1 MRDSTSKVRGVLICA
16 ATVWALASVSAYQP
30 PASRAS
36 YRWFEDRDVTT
47 RVNAA
52 STQTVGAGLI
62 RDLLE
67 GRRLFERETFGGNGR
82 TCETCHS
89 QDTGTVSPQDARKRF
104 LLNPHDPLFV
114 HDGSDDEDGDGFGD
128 GQHAT
133 RMLADATI
141 LMRIPLHPNVTLKN
155 DPDAR
160 FVTVRRGIPTTLNTP
175 ALDHVLM
182 LDGRQPGL
190 ESQALGAITDHA
202 QGTRPPQRRDL
213 ELIAKFQ
220 QLAPRFFTSLA
231 VEAFSL
237 GGPPLRLPL
246 GRTASE
252 KRGRTFFED
261 VPPDFSVTP
270 PNFKVG
276 ACAACHSGPLL
287 NQTNQFLPLPGVP
300 PGSRFQTVLVSE
312 LNAAGNPV
320 IDFVFHN
327 QENDVLDGNPDGIIE
342 LPSPDPGRALITGRA
357 DDIATVT
364 FDHGNA
370 FKISPLRGIRKTA
383 PYFHDNSA
391 KTLADVLNH
400 YQQFFLIVSDVDGP
414 AGPEPPLIQL
424 NEQDKTDI
432 IAFLKLLD

>member
-1 MRDSTSKVRGVLICA
+1 MRVSTSSVRSVLICAA
-16 ATVWALASVSAYQP
+16 ATVWALASVSAYHVPQP
-30 PASRAS
+30 REKEH
-36 YRWFEDRDVTT
+36 WFTNT
-47 RVNAA
+47 RIDTAKALPNAVA
-52 STQTVGAGLI
+52 GQGLI

-89 QDTGTVSPQDARKRF
+89 QDTG
-104 LLNPHDPLFV
+104 
-114 HDGSDDEDGDGFGD
+114 DDEDGDGFGD

-133 RMLADATI
+133 RMLADATV

-182 LDGRQPGL
+182 LDGRQPDL

-202 QGTRPPQRRDL
+202 QGTRPPQRREL

-237 GGPPLRLPL
+237 GGPPPRLPL

-270 PNFKVG
+270 PNFKPG

-287 NQTNQFLPLPGVP
+287 NQTNVFLPLPGVP

-320 IDFVFHN
+320 MDFVFHN
-327 QENDVLDGNPDGIIE
+327 QENDFIDGNPDGIIE
-342 LPSPDPGRALITGRA
+342 LSSPDPGRALITGRA
-357 DDIATVT
+357 DDIATLT

-391 KTLADVLNH
+391 KSLEDVLNH
-400 YQQFFLIVSDVDGP
+400 YEQFFLIVSDPDGP
-414 AGPEPPLIQL
+414 GPAPALIQL
-424 NEQDKTDI
+424 NDQDKKDI